1 VVRKTITRNPF
12 FDIYELPFYKLVN
25 MKKVPK
31 RLSRLI
37 EIDTLVTRGRKAFY
51 SGRLSE
57 AQRYLRTALRV
68 LRKLKGKVSEKDYDK
83 ISRSVTT
90 MLKGIY
96 TNEPYAF
103 YRGYT
108 YWKFGAGG
116 LIKNAFKVL

>member
-1 VVRKTITRNPF
+1 
-12 FDIYELPFYKLVN
+12 

-96 TNEPYAF
+96 TNEPMPF
-103 YRGYT
+103 TEDILTGSLVL
-108 YWKFGAGG
+108 GG
-116 LIKNAFKVL
+116 